1 MTYGFIALRKIL
13 IDDKQL
19 QIGTGH
25 LKHFTGENKAVSKI
39 FSAIYESLYYYN
51 SSYGGKHF

>member
-39 FSAIYESLYYYN
+39 FSAINEAMPNWLILITY
-51 SSYGGKHF
+51 F